1 MAQDEQFSCTTG
13 AHRDHSGRMEC
24 SRESP
29 PSAVL
34 TEMGRDGSRRLHVR
48 RATAARQEKDSVS
61 KNATGS
67 MTTTIQTFKTL
78 LLQGFAARS
87 DALADLSGSP
97 RKWGNGGTADH
108 RTLKLSGCFAVIRFG
123 NLCRCPHPCP
133 LQGVAAAGCTRT
145 TIDISSCAVL
155 SGATKRPARRK
166 LAADDAGRLPKSD
179 AAFKCS
185 AAGIGSN
192 VIPEKNHYV
201 RDPGMRLSAH
211 DLITRIA
218 RRSPGGSGA
227 FDTARI
233 SK

>member
-1 MAQDEQFSCTTG
+1 
-13 AHRDHSGRMEC
+13 
-24 SRESP
+24 
-29 PSAVL
+29 
-34 TEMGRDGSRRLHVR
+34 MGRDGSRRLHVR

-67 MTTTIQTFKTL
+67 MTTTVQTFKTL

-108 RTLKLSGCFAVIRFG
+108 RTLKLSGCFAVIRLAISAG
-123 NLCRCPHPCP
+123 APTPAPCKGWLLP
-133 LQGVAAAGCTRT
+133 DALGRQSTSAH
-145 TIDISSCAVL
+145 
-155 SGATKRPARRK
+155 AR
-166 LAADDAGRLPKSD
+166 
-179 AAFKCS
+179 CS
-185 AAGIGSN
+185 AAPRSGLLAANWQQTTRAVCQNLTQPLNARPPALGQTSFLRKI
-192 VIPEKNHYV
+192 IIV